1 VVIKIETHEDIDQ
14 DGTTTDTTCFKPSKS
29 RKFRNMNEG
38 SSSSFKGLSNVNSFG
53 KMSGRSSGMITSEN
67 ECIDDKPQ

>member
-1 VVIKIETHEDIDQ
+1 MVIKVETHEDMDL
-14 DGTTTDTTCFKPSKS
+14 DGADTTCFKPSKS

-53 KMSGRSSGMITSEN
+53 KMSGRSSGMIASEN
-67 ECIDDKPQ
+67 EWVDDKPQ